1 MSNESLELIE
11 QQVTDFIRRII
22 LTEKRHDNL
31 DRSAYILLRQ
41 LSSYGPAGVKSL
53 AADLH
58 LDISTVSRQAAALVE
73 KKYVEKVANPIDRRA
88 YFYQITELGLNEL
101 EENKRRRYHRLAGIL
116 EEWTEDEK
124 EKFGHLLQKYN
135 QTVNQKMNRKE

>member
-1 MSNESLELIE
+1 MSDESLDLIE
-11 QQVTDFIRRII
+11 QQVTDFIRRIV
-22 LTEKRHDNL
+22 LTEKRHDSL

-53 AADLH
+53 AEELH

-73 KKYVEKVANPIDRRA
+73 KKYVEKIPNPEDGRA
-88 YFYQITELGLNEL
+88 YFYQITAIGSQEL
-101 EENKRRRYHRLAGIL
+101 EENKQRRFDRLARIL
-116 EEWTEDEK
+116 EDWSEEDK

-135 QTVNQKMNRKE
+135 QTVNQKMNL